1 MDLNVFFAVL
11 WKTWALFS
19 PVQLRDALEHKALT
33 WKTFW
38 VDHTNTSLSQKD
50 SVIEGQQERQ
60 IKKHIALIYWTV
72 AIRVWKGIYSEKSI
86 LTKWLQYI
94 SLGYRLKSFLESVK
108 FQHYHGLLLLLLFFC
123 VFSWKMNIYTVYFR
137 WKMKKKKEK
146 LLLHNRTYS
155 FSCTIR
161 CRDIDCGI
169 GWQLPSPEHF
179 VLAVLKIAE
188 L

>member
-1 MDLNVFFAVL
+1 MIYFKFSGFKFKFFAVL

-19 PVQLRDALEHKALT
+19 PVQLWDALEHKALT

-38 VDHTNTSLSQKD
+38 LDHTNTSLSQKD

-60 IKKHIALIYWTV
+60 IKKHVALIYWTV

-108 FQHYHGLLLLLLFFC
+108 FQHYHGLLLLLVFFC
-123 VFSWKMNIYTVYFR
+123 VQVKNEYIYTVYFR
-137 WKMKKKKEK
+137 RKMRKKE
-146 LLLHNRTYS
+146 R
-155 FSCTIR
+155 
-161 CRDIDCGI
+161 
-169 GWQLPSPEHF
+169 
-179 VLAVLKIAE
+179 KIAVTQE
-188 L
+188 NLLIFMHY